1 MEEQRILEELK
12 IVPLLTKMVRGDEL
26 TALEEKMVDVWLNK
40 SNSNKAF
47 FEQLKDQEHV
57 AAELLNMEAAGS
69 STSEELT
76 KLHSLIDKNRPTP
89 LWRYWLTAAAIIFT
103 ISISVF
109 LYRYFQSEET
119 VQKDIVSASNIT
131 DIDPGKDQATLTFSD
146 GQVINLDGKTVT
158 TDAHGVT
165 YVDGKTVSPSTV
177 QYATLS
183 TPRKG
188 QYKTV
193 LPDGTVVWLNA
204 ESSLKYPTQFTAKE
218 RDVELHGEGYF
229 EVAHNAR
236 KPFIVT
242 SRGQRVK
249 VLGTKFNINSYEN
262 ETAISTTLIT
272 GSVQLTNSQNN
283 TAILLKPGQQGKLPS
298 QSSTFSVDNVDTDVF
313 TAWTSNDFKFS
324 GTPLKEVFKQL
335 ERWYDI
341 DVDYKKVPNVK
352 VHGTISRAKKLSTVL
367 YTLEQITDL
376 QFKLT
381 GRGIEVDNN

>member
-12 IVPLLTKMVRGDEL
+12 IVPLLTKMVRGEEL
-26 TALEEKMVDVWLNK
+26 TALEDKMVEVWLNK
-40 SNSNKAF
+40 SNSNKVF

-109 LYRYFQSEET
+109 LYRYFQSGET
-119 VQKDIVSASNIT
+119 VQKDIVNASNIT

-165 YVDGKTVSPSTV
+165 YVDGKAFSPSTV

-204 ESSLKYPTQFTAKE
+204 ESSLKYPTQFTTKE
-218 RDVELHGEGYF
+218 RNVELHGEGYF
-229 EVAHNAR
+229 DVAHDAS
-236 KPFIVT
+236 KPFTVV
-242 SRGQRVK
+242 SKGQHVK

-262 ETAISTTLIT
+262 EPAILTTLIS
-272 GSVQLTNSQNN
+272 GSVELTNTLNDTSVK
-283 TAILLKPGQQGKLPS
+283 LKPGQQGKLNTLS
-298 QSSTFSVDNVDTDVF
+298 AIFSVENVDTEVY
-313 TAWTSNDFKFS
+313 TAWTSNDFQFN
-324 GTPLKEVFKQL
+324 GTPLKEVLKQL

-341 DVDYKKVPNVK
+341 DVDYSKVPNIK
-352 VHGTISRAKKLSTVL
+352 VHGTISREKKLSTVL

-381 GRGIEVDNN
+381 GRGIQIKE